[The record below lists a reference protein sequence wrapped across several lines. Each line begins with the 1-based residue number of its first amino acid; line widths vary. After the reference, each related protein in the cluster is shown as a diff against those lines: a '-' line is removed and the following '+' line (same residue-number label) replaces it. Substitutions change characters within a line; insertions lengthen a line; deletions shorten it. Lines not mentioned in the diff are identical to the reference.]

1 MKITYFNLNINEYH
15 GIFYPMIPFYI
26 INNISISVNTF
37 DSNFAFLRLL
47 TMLII
52 LVRKKNGQN
61 QAYIFEN
68 TYLWKFL
75 RTSARNNLSL

>member
-37 DSNFAFLRLL
+37 DFNFVFLRRL

-52 LVRKKNGQN
+52 LMQKENGQN
-61 QAYIFEN
+61 QTYIFED
-68 TYLWKFL
+68 TYLRKFL
-75 RTSARNNLSL
+75 RISARNIVSL

>member
-1 MKITYFNLNINEYH
+1 
-15 GIFYPMIPFYI
+15 MIPFYI

-37 DSNFAFLRLL
+37 DFNFVFLRRL

-52 LVRKKNGQN
+52 LMQKEDGQN
-61 QAYIFEN
+61 QTYIFED

-75 RTSARNNLSL
+75 RTSARNIVSL